1 MIKSITEHTPS
12 FLHFLP
18 NYAFW
23 IVAFCFQ
30 LRDSLSGCVFLHPFR
45 GKARV
50 CISIVFLTISWPE
63 TVGMNVDAAKEK
75 IQSECEE
82 CSIRVFKAVWKCCT
96 MIML

>member
-1 MIKSITEHTPS
+1 MIKPITERTPS

-18 NYAFW
+18 NHALR
-23 IVAFCFQ
+23 IAAFCFH
-30 LRDSLSGCVFLHPFR
+30 LRDSLCECIFLYPFW

-82 CSIRVFKAVWKCCT
+82 CNIRVFKAV
-96 MIML
+96 